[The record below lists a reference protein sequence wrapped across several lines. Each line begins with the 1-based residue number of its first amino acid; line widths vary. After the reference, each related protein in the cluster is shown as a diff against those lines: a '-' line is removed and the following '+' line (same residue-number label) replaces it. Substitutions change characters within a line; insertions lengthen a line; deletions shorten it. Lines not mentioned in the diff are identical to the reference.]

1 MTPNQQIGA
10 AIRAVRTSRGLSLSK
25 LGKLI
30 NRSPKTISAYE
41 HGRITIPATILL
53 DLAEAMGVSINRLLP
68 TRNKNATA
76 KK

>member
-1 MTPNQQIGA
+1 MAEVNEQIGQ
-10 AIRAVRTSRGLSLSK
+10 AIKAVRLNRGLSLSQ

-53 DLAEAMGVSINRLLP
+53 DISEVMGVSINRLLP
-68 TRNKNATA
+68 ARKG
-76 KK
+76 